1 MHKRKPGV
9 PGAGRRKNPEFP
21 SHPIGGAGRA
31 FATRGLLLAGRLT
44 LLLSGFLA
52 LAGSL
57 SSCTPRQ
64 SHERAGQKPLIG
76 FSLDSLV
83 VERWRRDLE
92 VLGSS
97 VRELGGDF
105 VYRVADQDAEVQKR
119 QVRELADLGIDVLV
133 IVPNDA
139 DRLSDVIS
147 ELRGRGLA
155 VLSYDRLVRRAGV
168 NLYVSF
174 DNEKV
179 GALMAESALA
189 ASPGGDWLILDGA
202 RNDNNALLL
211 NRGIHSVLDPSIA
224 AGRITIAG
232 ETWPASWDSEDARR
246 TVESALAGGTRF
258 SAVVAGND
266 MLAEAAIAVLA
277 EYGLAGKVTVVGQ
290 DADLAAC
297 QRIAEG
303 SQEATVYKPIE
314 ALARRAAECAVA
326 LARKQV
332 IIANSTIDDGRG
344 KVPFISLEPIL
355 VTADNL
361 DSTVIRDGFHSAG
374 EVYRNVRK

>member
-1 MHKRKPGV
+1 MSKRRRRFSREGLLKPPARGRRLV
-9 PGAGRRKNPEFP
+9 PGARL
-21 SHPIGGAGRA
+21 HPAGL
-31 FATRGLLLAGRLT
+31 FV

-52 LAGSL
+52 IAGSL

-64 SHERAGQKPLIG
+64 SHERSSKKPLIG

-83 VERWRRDLE
+83 VERWKRDLE

-189 ASPGGDWLILDGA
+189 ASPGGDWLNLDRA

-246 TVESALAGGTRF
+246 SVESALAGGTRF

-303 SQEATVYKPIE
+303 SQEATIYKPIE

-332 IIANSTIDDGRG
+332 IVANSSINDGRG
-344 KVPFISLEPIL
+344 RVPFISLEPIL

-361 DSTVIRDGFHSAG
+361 DSTVISDGFHSAG